1 MIEQLEALKNEVY
14 ATLGT
19 IQQQKMMLFNLDES
33 LEQYRVIIAMPTF
46 RCLETIDLIGYP
58 VQIRKGTGAF
68 GSDRILF
75 RKADGNLMSWENQ
88 GFLHLTD
95 EQHEAILPL
104 FKEMIIEDKE
114 THTEGYTID
123 GMHRRVGYII
133 KDEGDTPS
141 ATSQTMTSIT
151 VKNSDTIKEQIVIL
165 S

>member
-1 MIEQLEALKNEVY
+1 MR
-14 ATLGT
+14 
-19 IQQQKMMLFNLDES
+19 LD
-33 LEQYRVIIAMPTF
+33 P
-46 RCLETIDLIGYP
+46 
-58 VQIRKGTGAF
+58 
-68 GSDRILF
+68 DRILF

-88 GFLHLTD
+88 GFLHLD

-104 FKEMIIEDKE
+104 FKMIIEDKE

-133 KDEGDTPS
+133 KDEGILRR
-141 ATSQTMTSIT
+141 QQVKTMTSIT